1 MLMKKC
7 TISEN
12 DDFLD
17 YETNEFSNLTD
28 DRPQDHHKCICA
40 ITLILSLL
48 AIASICIIKLTEWRP
63 LGEALRYQEINE
75 IIVNISYSY
84 IAATIFY
91 FVMDYLPNLHRKKI
105 MRRKIKSYLVQMK
118 VSILQC
124 IKDINLY
131 NFIQP
136 SQILSRK
143 DFIKQ
148 FSSKDLTLPCDY
160 LSILQR
166 NKIELNLLVDFLLT
180 IQNFLSD
187 KEFYNLLIIK
197 DSLFLTQSIRPI
209 DYIET
214 EHGERIEC
222 PENNQEE
229 IAKSIYDIYELIQ
242 QIEQ

>member
-1 MLMKKC
+1 MEESTTTK
-7 TISEN
+7 N
-12 DDFLD
+12 DWFRDC
-17 YETNEFSNLTD
+17 
-28 DRPQDHHKCICA
+28 HKHIYSIA
-40 ITLILSLL
+40 VILFLL
-48 AIASICIIKLTEWRP
+48 AIASLCIIKLTEWRP

-105 MRRKIKSYLVQMK
+105 MRRKIKSYLVQIK

-160 LSILQR
+160 LTILQR

-187 KEFYNLLIIK
+187 KEFHNLLNIK

-214 EHGERIEC
+214 EHGERMEC
-222 PENNQEE
+222 PGSNQEE
-229 IAKSIYDIYELIQ
+229 IANSIYVIYELIKE
-242 QIEQ
+242 IEP

>member
-1 MLMKKC
+1 MKKC
-7 TISEN
+7 TITDSN
-12 DDFLD
+12 DFLD
-17 YETNEFSNLTD
+17 FETNEFSNLTD
-28 DRPQDHHKCICA
+28 DSPKDYHKCICA
-40 ITLILSLL
+40 IILIFSLL

-105 MRRKIKSYLVQMK
+105 MRRKILLYLSKIKQM
-118 VSILQC
+118 VEQC
-124 IKDINLY
+124 IKSINMY

-136 SQILSRK
+136 NQILSKK

-148 FSSKDLTLPCDY
+148 FSSKNLTPLCDY
-160 LSILQR
+160 LIILQR
-166 NKIELNLLVDFLLT
+166 KKIELNLLVNFLLT

-187 KEFYNLLIIK
+187 KEFYNLLKISE
-197 DSLFLTQSIRPI
+197 SLFLTQQIHPT

-214 EHGERIEC
+214 DKGEKLEC
-222 PENNQEE
+222 PGSNQKE
-229 IAKSIYDIYELIQ
+229 IANSIYEIYELINE
-242 QIEQ
+242 IIL